1 MEWRWQTQ
9 LTSVSEVPFREQ
21 QVALERTFCLRTAS
35 GDVLFMLT
43 LWLVFSKHPC
53 KPRSWYQALLCLA
66 SIALAMVAYPACSDA
81 SHINIMRLQITMAQH
96 TFVCLKG
103 V

>member
-9 LTSVSEVPFREQ
+9 LTGVSEVPFREQ

-43 LWLVFSKHPC
+43 L
-53 KPRSWYQALLCLA
+53 
-66 SIALAMVAYPACSDA
+66 
-81 SHINIMRLQITMAQH
+81 
-96 TFVCLKG
+96 
-103 V
+103 